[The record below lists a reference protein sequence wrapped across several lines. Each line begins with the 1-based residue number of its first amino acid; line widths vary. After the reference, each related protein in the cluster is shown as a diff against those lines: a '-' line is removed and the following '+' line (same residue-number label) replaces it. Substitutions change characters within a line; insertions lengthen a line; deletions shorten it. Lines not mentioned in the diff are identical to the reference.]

1 MLKAVVGIGYF
12 GKGYNYLNS
21 SNVSYIS
28 DTKMDRVDI
37 GWTNREWNTTG
48 KCFSSV
54 GLVIPHLLIYD
65 IKDMQVLQ

>member
-1 MLKAVVGIGYF
+1 MLKAVVGICYF

-48 KCFSSV
+48 KFFSSV